1 MKGKKEKLGQM
12 DRMVFLNDLKNREA
26 MEMFD

>member
-26 MEMFD
+26 MEMFN